1 MTNSQLTHFIIDQR
15 QFKLYRVRLDFEF
28 LKNLRV

>member
-15 QFKLYRVRLDFEF
+15 QFKLYRVRLDFKI
-28 LKNLRV
+28 LKI